1 MKKGVTLATVLLTL
15 CLVGCA
21 SKHEYHHHPRKA
33 SGFPEGH
40 PYHGI

>member
-1 MKKGVTLATVLLTL
+1 MKKGITLVTVLLTL
-15 CLVGCA
+15 CLIGCA
-21 SKHEYHHHPRKA
+21 SKHQYDHPRKA